1 MRNAIKI
8 VAVAAVSAMLAVGI
22 VGCGGNNTSSSSTNS
37 NSSVSAS
44 ASSDSASAS
53 SSAAS
58 NSNTSASKS
67 SASNAANSNA
77 SASSSTASNSN
88 EGRGDAEPVNGNR
101 MGSQKVGYVTV
112 PSDWKDFT
120 DKLDSRTVDST
131 GAVYLVDPTT
141 EFTSGVESHFAYSS
155 SIKLETYPTKYTDIA
170 DETLYKFRGETDNYA
185 DVNIEKTTLN
195 GKDASLV
202 TCSSADG
209 VDIGVIVVE
218 KDANSCVKIT
228 VWGTPSNYNANMGYA
243 KTWSLDK

>member
-1 MRNAIKI
+1 MKNAIKI
-8 VAVAAVSAMLAVGI
+8 AAVAAVSAVLAIGV
-22 VGCGGNNTSSSSTNS
+22 VGCSGGSSTPSSSSNTNS
-37 NSSVSAS
+37 SSVSAS
-44 ASSDSASAS
+44 SSSDSTNASSNSAANSNASSKSSASNTSASNTS

-58 NSNTSASKS
+58 NT
-67 SASNAANSNA
+67 
-77 SASSSTASNSN
+77 N
-88 EGRGDAEPVNGNR
+88 EGRGNAEPVSGNR
-101 MGSQKVGYVTV
+101 MGSPKVGYVTV

-120 DKLDSRTVDST
+120 DKLDSRIVDST

-155 SIKLETYPTKYTDIA
+155 SIQLETYPTKYTDIA
-170 DETLYKFRGETDNYA
+170 DETLYKFRGETDNYS
-185 DVNIEKTTLN
+185 DVNIEKTTFA

-209 VDIGVIVVE
+209 VNIGVVVVE
-218 KDANSCVKIT
+218 KDTNSCVKIT